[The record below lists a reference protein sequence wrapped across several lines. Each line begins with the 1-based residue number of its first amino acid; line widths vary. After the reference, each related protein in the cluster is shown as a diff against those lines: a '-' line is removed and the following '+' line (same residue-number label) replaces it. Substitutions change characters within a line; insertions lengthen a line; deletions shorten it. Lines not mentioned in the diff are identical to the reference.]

1 LKHDDVLI
9 VAGVNLVIL
18 LPTLRALLL
27 LKPNDV
33 VVVDRRIRTMIPV
46 KNVMLSSRTQV
57 FKRACDGRDGI
68 GEEGQTVP
76 PTNDD
81 TFGSHAQLSGR

>member
-1 LKHDDVLI
+1 MKHDDVLI

-57 FKRACDGRDGI
+57 LLLWPGRDWRRRPDG
-68 GEEGQTVP
+68 P
-76 PTNDD
+76 ANK
-81 TFGSHAQLSGR
+81 